1 MLYKIV
7 RNTFLDIF
15 PSFYFH
21 QETVLC
27 HHRAHT
33 LYHYHRR
40 AALSLPASSGTCSTM
55 APAALSEEI
64 EPRNALD
71 SERRKQDSRER
82 RTRNTT
88 DLAVSW
94 PVPHLWRRMREWQTA
109 DREWLLCWGGNW
121 PPPRHKGPCHNSFC
135 CNSACKLESDVY
147 LF

>member
-1 MLYKIV
+1 M
-7 RNTFLDIF
+7 
-15 PSFYFH
+15 
-21 QETVLC
+21 LC

-82 RTRNTT
+82 RTRNTF

-94 PVPHLWRRMREWQTA
+94 PVPHLWRRMREWQTESDSCA
-109 DREWLLCWGGNW
+109 GVALGLPLDT
-121 PPPRHKGPCHNSFC
+121 KGPVTTPFVATLHENWSLTYTCFRPKTFFS
-135 CNSACKLESDVY
+135 
-147 LF
+147 LFTD